1 MRHLV
6 NFGLLFSF
14 TALAV
19 TGGLAYF
26 QPFSLSVTN
35 IHIIAGFVTLVLVIL
50 HIVVRVP
57 YFKNRMTKG
66 KQRVSARLQVVIIGI
81 ACGGLVYASIY
92 NQPPASW
99 LIENSYEYKNSAQI
113 VRSSNFVGFDEPAP
127 YSKWI
132 VRKSQDA
139 NGSGVSIN
147 LGFRTDLNPMPSIA
161 GGADSTVGAMIE
173 TLYLEQTLAYS
184 EVPLWEDYRTQRSHI
199 LPLWRHRYTLLS
211 GITPSGEVDAVSGA
225 TEAHRF
231 ALDPYLQSGKENEFV
246 LCVEINAPGDSND
259 DFQDPLLGQPSL
271 LYTCLIEVDRE
282 DPYYLFEL
290 TGHGGGDAISTGN
303 IQYDLETIGTA
314 KTMKD
319 LFIVKVEK

>member
-19 TGGLAYF
+19 TGGLAYV

-35 IHIIAGFVTLVLVIL
+35 IHIIAGFLTLVLVIL
-50 HIVVRVP
+50 HIVARVP

-66 KQRVSARLQVVIIGI
+66 KQRISARLQVVIIGI
-81 ACGGLVYASIY
+81 ACGGLVYASID

-99 LIENSYEYKNSAQI
+99 LIENSYEYKNRAQI
-113 VRSSNFVGFDEPAP
+113 VRSSNFVGFDEPAA
-127 YSKWI
+127 YRKWI
-132 VRKSQDA
+132 VRKSQDG

-147 LGFRTDLNPMPSIA
+147 LGFRKDLNPMPSIA
-161 GGADSTVGAMIE
+161 VWAESTVGAMIE
-173 TLYLEQTLAYS
+173 TLYLEQSLAYS

-211 GITPSGEVDAVSGA
+211 GITPSGDIDAVSGA

-231 ALDPYLQSGKENEFV
+231 ALDP
-246 LCVEINAPGDSND
+246 
-259 DFQDPLLGQPSL
+259 
-271 LYTCLIEVDRE
+271 
-282 DPYYLFEL
+282 
-290 TGHGGGDAISTGN
+290 
-303 IQYDLETIGTA
+303 
-314 KTMKD
+314 
-319 LFIVKVEK
+319 

>member
-1 MRHLV
+1 
-6 NFGLLFSF
+6 
-14 TALAV
+14 
-19 TGGLAYF
+19 
-26 QPFSLSVTN
+26 
-35 IHIIAGFVTLVLVIL
+35 
-50 HIVVRVP
+50 
-57 YFKNRMTKG
+57 
-66 KQRVSARLQVVIIGI
+66 
-81 ACGGLVYASIY
+81 
-92 NQPPASW
+92 
-99 LIENSYEYKNSAQI
+99 
-113 VRSSNFVGFDEPAP
+113 
-127 YSKWI
+127 
-132 VRKSQDA
+132 
-139 NGSGVSIN
+139 VSIN
-147 LGFRTDLNPMPSIA
+147 LGFRKDLNPMPSIA
-161 GGADSTVGAMIE
+161 VWAESTVGAMIE

-184 EVPLWEDYRTQRSHI
+184 EVPLWEDYQTQRSHI

-211 GITPSGEVDAVSGA
+211 GITPSGEVYAVSGA

-271 LYTCLIEVDRE
+271 LYTCLIEVDRG

-303 IQYDLETIGTA
+303 VQYDLDTIGTA